1 VGTAAGSGLMD
12 AIVLACCSAALFGAM
27 TVVLRVGLRSGAA
40 ADAGTLATVVTALA
54 VLALNAAV
62 QGEWDLPAAWPFLVA
77 GVLAPGCSQIL
88 FTAAI
93 RDVGASRASVTIGT
107 APLFSV
113 AIALVFLGEPVIA
126 GVVVGAVLIV
136 AGGAL
141 LLSEPRRPAQ
151 LRLAGYGFALTAAVI
166 FATRDSLI
174 RRLGTH
180 AVHVDPGLAA
190 FATVLSGAVA
200 LGAFMLVR
208 RQPLALRTLPAFV
221 PAGVLYGVSYALLFE
236 AFYRGRV
243 SVVSP
248 FVATETIWA
257 VGLSLL
263 FLRQERVGGRLLLGA
278 GLVVA
283 GGVLIGIFR

>member
-1 VGTAAGSGLMD
+1 MD
-12 AIVLACCSAALFGAM
+12 AILLACGSAALFGAM
-27 TVVLRVGLRSGAA
+27 TVLLRVALRAGASA
-40 ADAGTLATVVTALA
+40 EAGTLATVLTALV
-54 VLALNAAV
+54 VLGINVAAR
-62 QGEWDLPAAWPFLVA
+62 GEWELQRAWPFLIA

-107 APLFSV
+107 APLFAV

-126 GVVVGAVLIV
+126 GVVAGAVLV
-136 AGGAL
+136 VVGGAL
-141 LLSEPRRPAQ
+141 LLSERQRPAHF
-151 LRLAGYGFALTAAVI
+151 RLAGLGLALAATVI

-180 AVHVDPGLAA
+180 ATHVEPGLAA
-190 FATVLSGAVA
+190 FATMISGFATLIVFA
-200 LGAFMLVR
+200 LLRKRPVQLGS
-208 RQPLALRTLPAFV
+208 LAAFV
-221 PAGVLYGVSYALLFE
+221 PAGLCFGLSYILLFD

-257 VGLSLL
+257 VGLSTI
-263 FLRQERVGGRLLLGA
+263 FLRHELVGRRLLLGA
-278 GLVVA
+278 AFVVA

>member
-1 VGTAAGSGLMD
+1 MD
-12 AIVLACCSAALFGAM
+12 AILLACGSAALFGAM
-27 TVVLRVGLRSGAA
+27 TVLLRVALRAGSSAE
-40 ADAGTLATVVTALA
+40 AGTLATVLMALVVLGINVA
-54 VLALNAAV
+54 VRGV
-62 QGEWDLPAAWPFLVA
+62 WDLPRAWPFLIA

-107 APLFSV
+107 APLFAV

-126 GVVVGAVLIV
+126 GVVAGAVLV
-136 AGGAL
+136 VVGGAL
-141 LLSEPRRPAQ
+141 LLSERRRPEH
-151 LRLAGYGFALTAAVI
+151 LRLAGLGFALAATVI

-180 AVHVDPGLAA
+180 ATHVDPGLAA
-190 FATVLSGAVA
+190 FATMISGFVTLIVFALLRKRPVR
-200 LGAFMLVR
+200 LGA
-208 RQPLALRTLPAFV
+208 LPAFV
-221 PAGVLYGVSYALLFE
+221 PAGLCFGLSYILLFE

-248 FVATETIWA
+248 FVATETVWA
-257 VGLSLL
+257 VGLSTI
-263 FLRQERVGGRLLLGA
+263 FLRHEHIGKRLLLGA
-278 GLVVA
+278 AFVVA